1 MWRSAGTALAGVRRH
16 ATPLLLAEARQA
28 AGAAASW
35 AGVAP
40 LCSCS
45 APAAA
50 RTAAAAAAREPSFSV
65 RALSSSSSSAT
76 TTTSEKSAHGASEPG
91 ANVSKAKA
99 KGKPFQAKARSLE
112 VRHKPLDLSKL
123 PWLQRVALQAIGYE
137 SNASSQIR
145 SAELLYKQIQQQS
158 LDERMFDAVQLKRDF
173 RAEFAL
179 MTVHVWLILHRLRGE
194 GEQGKRMSQALY
206 DIFWE
211 DVEKRVYEAGVRA
224 CAAPF
229 SSPQQRRFAR
239 AVAWRNALAAP
250 MCFHPRRR

>member
-1 MWRSAGTALAGVRRH
+1 MWRRAGAALAGVRRH
-16 ATPLLLAEARQA
+16 TPSLLLAEARRA
-28 AGAAASW
+28 AEAAPLW
-35 AGVAP
+35 IGVVP

-50 RTAAAAAAREPSFSV
+50 RTAVALAAWEPCFSV
-65 RALSSSSSSAT
+65 RAISSSGSAT
-76 TTTSEKSAHGASEPG
+76 TTLEKSVQAAFEPD
-91 ANVSKAKA
+91 ANVFEAKA

-112 VRHKPLDLSKL
+112 VVHEPLDLSQL
-123 PWLQRVALQAIGYE
+123 PWLQRIALKAIGYE
-137 SNASSQIR
+137 SNASTQIR

-158 LDERMFDAVQLKRDF
+158 LDERMFDAIQLKREF

-211 DVEKRVYEAGVRA
+211 DVEKRVYDAGVRA
-224 CAAPF
+224 PH
-229 SSPQQRRFAR
+229 RFPH
-239 AVAWRNALAAP
+239 RNNVGLLGL
-250 MCFHPRRR
+250 

>member
-1 MWRSAGTALAGVRRH
+1 MWRRAGTTLAGVRRH
-16 ATPLLLAEARQA
+16 ATPLLLAEARRA

-35 AGVAP
+35 TGVAT

-50 RTAAAAAAREPSFSV
+50 RTAVAAASLEPCFSI
-65 RALSSSSSSAT
+65 RTLSSSSSAT
-76 TTTSEKSAHGASEPG
+76 TTSEKSAQGASEPD
-91 ANVSKAKA
+91 ANESKAKA

-112 VRHKPLDLSKL
+112 VVHKPLDLSQL
-123 PWLQRVALQAIGYE
+123 PWLQRVALKAIGYE
-137 SNASSQIR
+137 SNASTQIR

-158 LDERMFDAVQLKRDF
+158 LDERMFDAIHLKREF

-224 CAAPF
+224 P
-229 SSPQQRRFAR
+229 PRFPH
-239 AVAWRNALAAP
+239 RNNVRL
-250 MCFHPRRR
+250 RGL